1 MDVYQSQKIPIK
13 SNWILSVSLQY
24 HIMFFLEINVRAVC
38 SELQRIILA
47 DHELPI
53 AFADHK
59 LVDH

>member
-1 MDVYQSQKIPIK
+1 
-13 SNWILSVSLQY
+13 
-24 HIMFFLEINVRAVC
+24 MFFLEINVRAVC